1 MGKDFKKKFMHPT
14 RRKLVDM
21 VKTGE
26 YETNQTIGWEAK
38 KEDRK
43 VGDVWEDEHYRYEK
57 KEGYTLKEGKN
68 ASTFQEIRNYLAK
81 LEECKN
87 KDCDHVGKFST
98 NNKKSIKEYG
108 YCIGCMSKLS
118 LDLKELGLL
127 EDYADYRVLT
137 ERIKA
142 GLFQL
147 DEIKQSM
154 VDMKQQYDEIN
165 EDGKVVNSYV
175 LPRPVEEMKE
185 EMQGFIERSQKEI
198 DEISEK
204 RNLILE
210 KFKEKNYE
218 HIL

>member
-1 MGKDFKKKFMHPT
+1 
-14 RRKLVDM
+14 
-21 VKTGE
+21 
-26 YETNQTIGWEAK
+26 
-38 KEDRK
+38 
-43 VGDVWEDEHYRYEK
+43 
-57 KEGYTLKEGKN
+57 
-68 ASTFQEIRNYLAK
+68 
-81 LEECKN
+81 
-87 KDCDHVGKFST
+87 
-98 NNKKSIKEYG
+98 
-108 YCIGCMSKLS
+108 MSKVS
-118 LDLKELGLL
+118 IDLKSAGLL

-154 VDMKQQYDEIN
+154 VDMKQKYDEIN